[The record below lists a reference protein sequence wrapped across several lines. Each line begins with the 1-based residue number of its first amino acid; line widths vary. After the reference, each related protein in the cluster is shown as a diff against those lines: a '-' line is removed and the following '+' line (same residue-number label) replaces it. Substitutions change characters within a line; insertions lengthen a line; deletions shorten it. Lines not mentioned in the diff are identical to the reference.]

1 MAKPPHIDG
10 ERGYLT
16 LFFSLSKLPARY
28 RYTTAHRWFHETRL
42 LWLYGCTECARIV
55 AHRSRSAQGRVHF
68 INARRCKGTEGKK
81 IHNPHVCMTEAG
93 AVFQLQAICVLYFF
107 GRKMRLT

>member
-28 RYTTAHRWFHETRL
+28 RYTTPCFACP
-42 LWLYGCTECARIV
+42 LW
-55 AHRSRSAQGRVHF
+55 
-68 INARRCKGTEGKK
+68 
-81 IHNPHVCMTEAG
+81 P
-93 AVFQLQAICVLYFF
+93 AVW
-107 GRKMRLT
+107 

>member
-28 RYTTAHRWFHETRL
+28 RYTTW
-42 LWLYGCTECARIV
+42 
-55 AHRSRSAQGRVHF
+55 
-68 INARRCKGTEGKK
+68 RRPAKAMKSL
-81 IHNPHVCMTEAG
+81 MS
-93 AVFQLQAICVLYFF
+93 F
-107 GRKMRLT
+107 R